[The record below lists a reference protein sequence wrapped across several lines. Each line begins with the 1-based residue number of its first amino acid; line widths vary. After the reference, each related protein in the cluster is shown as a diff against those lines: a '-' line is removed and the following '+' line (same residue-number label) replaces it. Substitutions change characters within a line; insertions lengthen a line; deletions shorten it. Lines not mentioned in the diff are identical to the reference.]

1 MTLQR
6 AMHAA
11 PATLY
16 VAWTEG
22 FERWFAVPGTLRT
35 QARIDTPFFFETQH
49 SGARHAH
56 YGRFVRLEPG
66 KLVEL
71 TWVTAAGTGGAET
84 LITVELQAL
93 PRGSQ
98 LRLTHAGFSDEALC
112 QRHRDAWP
120 RVLEHLDSVLPP

>member
-6 AMHAA
+6 SMRA
-11 PATLY
+11 PPASLY

-49 SGARHAH
+49 AGARHAH
-56 YGRFVRLEPG
+56 YGRFVR
-66 KLVEL
+66 
-71 TWVTAAGTGGAET
+71 ARQARGTH
-84 LITVELQAL
+84 LQ
-93 PRGSQ
+93 
-98 LRLTHAGFSDEALC
+98 ALC

-120 RVLEHLDSVLPP
+120 HVLEHLNSVLLP